1 MLNIFNSYIKKS
13 SKNIYLDLFIFFKTQ
28 IENGT
33 IKEKLPPIRQTAQAL
48 NISTNTVVKAYLE
61 LEKYKYVES
70 KPGSGFFICYSTI
83 YENNDHLSFENE
95 DTLYQYFSED
105 IKFDFINSSPNISF
119 LPVKDIQNSINFI
132 LNRDKEKA
140 LIHSGPLGSSNLRIS
155 IFNYLKKYNIKSSVD
170 NIHILSGAQQGID
183 IISKALIFPGDI
195 VVVEKPTYL
204 GALNTFKKQG
214 AKIKEV
220 PILSDGICLSSLE
233 YILKK
238 DKIKFLYLMSNFQT
252 PTGISISNEKKEKLI
267 ELSKKY
273 NFFILEDDSSA
284 DLFYTNNYPYPI
296 RSLNDENVIYIKSFS
311 KIFMPGFRLGFCII
325 PSSILIDFLNLKKLI
340 NLDSS
345 TLYQEAFAHLL
356 NENLI
361 EKQML
366 LSRKKYKTI
375 QYLII
380 YELKKISDISFFT
393 PKGGLSI
400 WIKLPHNISGKA
412 IYTKLLRK
420 KTLIVPGYI
429 YSSNLDNYIKL
440 NYAQISETNIK
451 EGIKLLKN
459 TILELQFFEL

>member
-1 MLNIFNSYIKKS
+1 MLNIFNLYKKKS

-28 IENGT
+28 IENGI

-48 NISTNTVVKAYLE
+48 SISTNTVVKAYLE

-83 YENNDHLSFENE
+83 FESNDHLIFENE
-95 DTLYQYFSED
+95 EILYQYLSED

-119 LPVKDIQNSINFI
+119 LPVKDIQNAINFI

-140 LIHSGPLGSSNLRIS
+140 LIHLGPLGSYNLRKS
-155 IFNYLKKYNIKSSVD
+155 ILNNLKKYSIKSSID

-183 IISKALIFPGDI
+183 IISKTLIFPGDI
-195 VVVEKPTYL
+195 VIVENPTYL
-204 GALNTFKKQG
+204 GALNTFKKLG

-220 PILSDGICLSSLE
+220 PILNDGICLFSLE
-233 YILKK
+233 NILKK
-238 DKIKFLYLMSNFQT
+238 EKIKFLYLMSNFQT
-252 PTGISISNEKKEKLI
+252 PTGISISCEKKEKLI
-267 ELSKKY
+267 KLSKKY

-284 DLFYTNNYPYPI
+284 DLYYTNNYPYPI
-296 RSLNDENVIYIKSFS
+296 RSLNEENVIYIKSFS

-325 PSSILIDFLNLKKLI
+325 PNSILITFLNLKKLI

-356 NENLI
+356 DENLI

-375 QYLII
+375 QYLIVN
-380 YELKKISDISFFT
+380 ELKKISDISFFT

-400 WIKLPHNISGKA
+400 WIKLPQNISGKA
-412 IYTKLLRK
+412 VYTKLFK
-420 KTLIVPGYI
+420 NKTLIVPGYI
-429 YSSNLDNYIKL
+429 YSSKLDNYIKL
-440 NYAQISETNIK
+440 NYAQISEVDIEKAIN
-451 EGIKLLKN
+451 LLKI
-459 TILELQFFEL
+459 TISELQFFEL